1 MKIFYSSKY
10 VIKIEY
16 EVFCPT
22 SRKIEILYIFNRNS
36 SYLKGV
42 FAKNEIMDD
51 TFFGMSRF

>member
-16 EVFCPT
+16 EVFCPA

-42 FAKNEIMDD
+42 FAKIK
-51 TFFGMSRF
+51 GGI